1 MTNESETTMRSAGGL
16 VWTGRILSI
25 LAILFLTMD
34 GVMKLAG
41 VPVVGDAM
49 KQLGWPADP
58 GTLRML
64 AVLLLGSTLLYAIP
78 RTSVLGAILLTGYL
92 GGTVA
97 THVRVGN
104 PLLSHV
110 LFGVYIG
117 VMVWA
122 GLWLRNPSL
131 RAVLPIR
138 SNS

>member
-16 VWTGRILSI
+16 LWTGRILSI

>member
-78 RTSVLGAILLTGYL
+78 RTSVLGAILLTATL
-92 GGTVA
+92 AAQWPRMSELA
-97 THVRVGN
+97 TH
-104 PLLSHV
+104 S
-110 LFGVYIG
+110 
-117 VMVWA
+117 
-122 GLWLRNPSL
+122 
-131 RAVLPIR
+131 
-138 SNS
+138 